1 MTYFYGLLNFSLWQY
16 IVVTLVLMHVTV
28 MCITLYLHRTAA
40 HSALELHPI
49 AAHFFRFWL
58 WFATATVTKE
68 WVAIHRKHHATSDTE
83 ADPHSPQIYGLK
95 KVMTQGY
102 ELYKKESKNKET
114 LSRYGHGTPDDWLE
128 RHIYTPHSSLGIGI
142 LFVLDL
148 VLFGVP
154 GITIWAIQMM
164 TQPVLAAGIINGM
177 GHYIGYR
184 NFETPDASTNVMPW
198 GIIAGG
204 EELHNNHH
212 AFGASAKLSVRKF
225 EFDIGWMYIRAL
237 QFCKLAK
244 PRRVIPKLEQS
255 NFSKDIDVS
264 TLTAIITHRFHL
276 LKQYG
281 EMVIQPIV
289 LHQMSKD
296 KERRQLWRQAQ
307 VWLNRND
314 DRSID
319 ANSRKSMQALLA
331 TCSELNVVYQYK
343 LRLQNIWT
351 KAVSNNAELVQ
362 QLKQWCVDAEKAGIQ
377 TLQQF
382 SLKLTKLGAA
392 NE

>member
-1 MTYFYGLLNFSLWQY
+1 MHYFYGLLNLSLWQY

-28 MCITLYLHRTAA
+28 ISITLYLHRTAA
-40 HSALELHPI
+40 HNALELHPI
-49 AAHFFRFWL
+49 SAHFFRFWL

-68 WVAIHRKHHATSDTE
+68 WVAIHRKHHSTSDTE

-114 LSRYGHGTPDDWLE
+114 LSRYGHGTPDDWIE

-154 GITIWAIQMM
+154 GITVWAVQMM
-164 TQPVLAAGIINGM
+164 TQPVLAAGIINGL
-177 GHYIGYR
+177 GHYVGYR

-212 AFGASAKLSVRKF
+212 AFGAAAKLSVHKF

-237 QFCKLAK
+237 QFLGLAK
-244 PRRVIPKLEQS
+244 PRRVIPKVEWS
-255 NFSKDIDVS
+255 NQKKDIDI
-264 TLTAIITHRFHL
+264 LTIKALVTHRFHL

-281 EMVIQPIV
+281 ETVIQPI
-289 LHQMSKD
+289 LEKQMSKD
-296 KERRQLWRQAQ
+296 KKQRKLWRQAQ
-307 VWLNRND
+307 AWLNRND

-319 ANSRKSMQALLA
+319 ANSRKTMQALLSS
-331 TCSELNVVYQYK
+331 CSELDVVYQYK
-343 LRLQNIWT
+343 LRLQSIWT

-382 SLKLTKLGAA
+382 SLKLAKLGVA

>member
-1 MTYFYGLLNFSLWQY
+1 MTYLYGVLNLSLWQY

-28 MCITLYLHRTAA
+28 ISITLYLHRTAA

-68 WVAIHRKHHATSDTE
+68 WVAIHRKHHSTSDTE

-95 KVMTQGY
+95 KVLTQGY

-114 LSRYGHGTPDDWLE
+114 ITRYGQGTPDDWME
-128 RHIYTPHSSLGIGI
+128 RHIYTPHSSLGIAI
-142 LFVLDL
+142 LFVVNL
-148 VLFGVP
+148 VLFGLP
-154 GITIWAIQMM
+154 GIVIWAIQMM

-184 NFETPDASTNVMPW
+184 NFETPDASTNVVPW

-212 AFGASAKLSVRKF
+212 AFGAAAKLSVRKF

-237 QFCKLAK
+237 QFFKLAK
-244 PRRVIPKLEQS
+244 PRRVIPKVEWMSQQ
-255 NFSKDIDVS
+255 KDIDVS
-264 TLTAIITHRFHL
+264 TIKALLTHRFHL

-281 EMVIQPIV
+281 ETVIQPI
-289 LHQMSKD
+289 LKKQMNKD
-296 KERRQLWRQAQ
+296 KTQRKLWRQARI
-307 VWLNRND
+307 WLNRD

-319 ANSRKSMQALLA
+319 DSSRKRMQVLLA
-331 TCSELNVVYQYK
+331 TCNELDVVYQFK

-377 TLQQF
+377 TLRQF
-382 SLKLTKLGAA
+382 SLQLATLSSAK
-392 NE
+392 E

>member
-1 MTYFYGLLNFSLWQY
+1 MTYFYGLLNLSLWQY

-28 MCITLYLHRTAA
+28 ICITLYLHRTAA

-68 WVAIHRKHHATSDTE
+68 WVAIHRKHHSTSDTE

-102 ELYKKESKNKET
+102 ELYKKESKNQET

-128 RHIYTPHSSLGIGI
+128 RHIYTPHSSLGIAI
-142 LFVLDL
+142 LFVVDL

-154 GITIWAIQMM
+154 GIVIWAIQMM
-164 TQPVLAAGIINGM
+164 TQPVLAAGIINGL
-177 GHYIGYR
+177 GHYVGYR
-184 NFETPDASTNVMPW
+184 NFETSDASTNVMPW

-212 AFGASAKLSVRKF
+212 AFGASAKLSVRKY

-237 QFCKLAK
+237 QFVKLAK
-244 PRRVIPKLEQS
+244 PRRVIPKLEQ
-255 NFSKDIDVS
+255 NKFSKDIDVS

-289 LHQMSKD
+289 RHQMSKD
-296 KERRQLWRQAQ
+296 KERRQLWRQAKA
-307 VWLNRND
+307 WLSRAD
-314 DRSID
+314 EQHID
-319 ANSRKSMQALLA
+319 AQSRKSLQTLLSS
-331 TCSELNVVYQYK
+331 CNELDVVYQFK

-351 KAVSNNAELVQ
+351 KAVNNNAELVQ

-377 TLQQF
+377 TLRQF
-382 SLKLTKLGAA
+382 SLQLATLSIAK
-392 NE
+392 E